1 MGISLYG
8 SRFAVR
14 VVAVEID
21 LGVIVLVEEVIV
33 GHPFAALAEFEAH
46 IVGLV
51 VLDHQSA
58 RSVTVIVDHI
68 YAHLVSCTEA
78 IVNGYPGCGLL
89 VYFIVDLHLV
99 RRRLRIFRLKLR
111 SIQTARLNQ
120 GKRSNHQ

>member
-68 YAHLVSCTEA
+68 HAHLVSSTEA
-78 IVNGYPGCGLL
+78 VVNGDPGCRLL
-89 VYFIVDLHLV
+89 VYFIVNLHLV
-99 RRRLRIFRLKLR
+99 RCRLRIIRLNFR
-111 SIQTARLNQ
+111 SIQTARLHQ